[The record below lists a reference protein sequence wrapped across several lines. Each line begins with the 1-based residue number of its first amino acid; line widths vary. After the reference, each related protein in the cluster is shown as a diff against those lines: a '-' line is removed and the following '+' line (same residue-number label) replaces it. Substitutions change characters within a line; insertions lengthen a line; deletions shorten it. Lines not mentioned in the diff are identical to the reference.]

1 MINLFQPRER
11 LYWLLQFSGWGVLGA
26 ITVLFAN
33 IFNVQLEPRLLA
45 GRILVICVLGL
56 LITHVTRVLVKKAGW
71 LQQPLE
77 RAWAGLFL
85 AIFLSASIYGVLVL
99 FSIEF
104 FNLFLTP
111 EAYQLS
117 YFQKWLAITIDNG
130 LFIFS
135 WLLLYYFF
143 HYYSDNRRR
152 QLDTLKLESTVREL
166 ELKTLKAHI
175 NPHFIFNSLN
185 SIRALV
191 DVNPERA
198 RRAITELSNLLR
210 SSMQNEKLQLVP
222 LRQEMDIIRD
232 YLALETIRFEDR
244 LQVELNVADDTLDL
258 PIPPMMLQTL
268 VENAIKHGISTRVN
282 GGWVRIH
289 SVKQEGNH
297 VVEVA
302 NSGYLNSAVITAGFG
317 LSSTQNRLQLLFGS
331 KARLSIRQGEKEVVL
346 CSVTIPI

>member
-1 MINLFQPRER
+1 MVNLLQSRER
-11 LYWLLQFSGWGVLGA
+11 LYWLLQFCGWGVLGA

-33 IFNVQLEPRLLA
+33 IFNVQLEPRVLA
-45 GRILVICVLGL
+45 GRILVICVVGF
-56 LITHVTRVLVKKAGW
+56 LITHVTRVIVKKSRW
-71 LQQPLE
+71 LEQPLE

-85 AIFLSASIYGVLVL
+85 AIILSASLYGVLVV
-99 FSIEF
+99 FSLEYF
-104 FNLFLTP
+104 DLFLTP

-191 DVNPERA
+191 DINPERA

-232 YLALETIRFEDR
+232 YLALESIRFEDR
-244 LQVELNVADDTLDL
+244 LRIDLDIAEETLDL
-258 PIPPMMLQTL
+258 PVPPMMLQTL
-268 VENAIKHGISTRVN
+268 VENAIKHGISTRVD
-282 GGWVRIH
+282 GGWIRIY
-289 SVKQEGNH
+289 SFKRDGNH
-297 VVEVA
+297 VLEVA

-317 LSSTQNRLQLLFGS
+317 LSSTQNRLQLLFGN
-331 KARLSIRQGEKEVVL
+331 KARLAIRQQEKEVVL
-346 CSVTIPI
+346 CSVSIPV

>member
-11 LYWLLQFSGWGVLGA
+11 LYWLLQIAGWTVLGA
-26 ITVLFAN
+26 ITILFAN
-33 IFNVQLEPRLLA
+33 IFNVQLADHVLM
-45 GRILVICVLGL
+45 GRILVICLAGL
-56 LITHVTRVLVKKAGW
+56 AITHLSRGVIKKGGW
-71 LQQPLE
+71 LEQPLE
-77 RAWAGLFL
+77 KAWPGLLL
-85 AIFLSASIYGVLVL
+85 AILISASLYGMLILVFL
-99 FSIEF
+99 EF

-111 EAYQLS
+111 EANSLS
-117 YFQKWLAITIDNG
+117 FFQKWLAITIDNG

-143 HYYSDNRRR
+143 HYYADNRRR

-210 SSMQNEKLQLVP
+210 SSMQTEKLQLVR
-222 LRQEMDIIRD
+222 LRQELDIIRD
-232 YLALETIRFEDR
+232 YLELEMIRFEDR
-244 LQVELNVADDTLDL
+244 LQVELDISDDTLDL
-258 PIPPMMLQTL
+258 PVPPMMLQTL
-268 VENAIKHGISTRVN
+268 VENAIKHGISNRVN
-282 GGWVRIH
+282 GGWVRIY
-289 SVKQEGNH
+289 SFVREGNH
-297 VVEVA
+297 ILEVA

-317 LSSTQNRLQLLFGS
+317 LSSTQNRLHILFGN
-331 KARLSIRQGEKEVVL
+331 KARLAIRQQEKEVVL
-346 CSVTIPI
+346 TTVSIPL